1 MDTVQTWVPLVVLA
15 VGLVFWAWCIV
26 DFTRTPASEV
36 RSLPQVAWL
45 VILVFGSVV
54 GALAWWFFGRPQRP
68 TRP

>member
-1 MDTVQTWVPLVVLA
+1 VQTWVPLVVLA
-15 VGLVFWAWCIV
+15 VGLLFWGYCIV

-36 RSLPQVAWL
+36 RNLPQVAWL

-54 GALAWWFFGRPQRP
+54 GALAWWFLGRPRQP